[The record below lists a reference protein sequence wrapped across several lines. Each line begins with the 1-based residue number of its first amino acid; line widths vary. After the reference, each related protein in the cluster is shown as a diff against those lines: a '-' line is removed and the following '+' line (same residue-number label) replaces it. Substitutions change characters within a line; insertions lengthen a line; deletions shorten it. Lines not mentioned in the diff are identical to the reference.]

1 MTDVH
6 SLNRLDPSGIKRP
19 VDRHQTPRNT
29 IAANMKRPRK
39 EQGVNIF
46 LAPGWRL
53 ISLHQRD

>member
-6 SLNRLDPSGIKRP
+6 RLNRLDPSGIKRP

-29 IAANMKRPRK
+29 IVANMKHSQK
-39 EQGVNIF
+39 EQEVNIF

-53 ISLHQRD
+53 ISLRRRD